1 MMMPEYGL
9 VVYLDV
15 QLLMLSASFLIDYLL
30 LRATAALTHTS
41 ASWRRLCGG
50 AAIGTLYHLAYL
62 CSLLRLIPAYGW
74 LHLLPVAVVVSFLML
89 LTAFAP
95 VPRRRFW
102 SIVAHF
108 YAIAFM
114 AGGTGLAVARTFGQP
129 NTLRPVAGIAAGAVC
144 ILLVAELG
152 WGVLQRRSWRQSLKV
167 PLEITFGTAT
177 ASITALL
184 DTGNQLKCP
193 LSGVPVIV
201 VEHRML
207 AEIFPP
213 SLLVAIERLGEG
225 DLSTLSSQISSTPWS
240 SRFRIIPYTSIGA
253 SNGLMIGFR
262 PTAVSLWLSGQV
274 YVAPTCIIAL
284 SPQTLDPNGAYH
296 ALIGLDL
303 VEGYATEQESSRSG
317 SELGSTYTHGCPNLE
332 VATRHQMGK

>member
-1 MMMPEYGL
+1 MPQYGL

-15 QLLMLSASFLIDYLL
+15 QLLMLLVSFLIDYLL
-30 LRATAALTHTS
+30 LRAAAELTHTPT
-41 ASWRRLCGG
+41 SWRRLCGG

-62 CSLLRLIPAYGW
+62 CSMLRLIPAYGW
-74 LHLLPVAVVVSFLML
+74 LHLLPVAVAVSLLML
-89 LTAFAP
+89 LAAFAP

-108 YAIAFM
+108 YGVAFL
-114 AGGTGLAVARTFGQP
+114 AGGTGLAVAHMFGEP
-129 NTLRPVAGIAAGAVC
+129 NTLQPVAGIAAGAVC

-152 WGVLQRRSWRQSLKV
+152 WGILQRRAWRQSLRV
-167 PLEITFGTAT
+167 PLEITFGTTT
-177 ASITALL
+177 ASIMALL

-213 SLLVAIERLGEG
+213 SLLRAVERLGEG
-225 DLSTLSSQISSTPWS
+225 DLGELSTQIASTPWS
-240 SRFRIIPYTSIGA
+240 SRFRIIPFTAIGA
-253 SNGLMIGFR
+253 SNGLMVGFR
-262 PTAVSLWLSGQV
+262 PTAVSLCVSGAVQE
-274 YVAPTCIIAL
+274 APPCIIAL

-303 VEGYATEQESSRSG
+303 VEGHAAG
-317 SELGSTYTHGCPNLE
+317 SEPDHRYTHGCPSLE
-332 VATRHQMGK
+332 VAARHHLSK